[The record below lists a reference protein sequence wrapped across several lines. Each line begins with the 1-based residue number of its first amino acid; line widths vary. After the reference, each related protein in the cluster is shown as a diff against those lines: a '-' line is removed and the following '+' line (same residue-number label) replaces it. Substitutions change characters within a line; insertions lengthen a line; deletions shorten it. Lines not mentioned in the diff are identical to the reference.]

1 MGLFS
6 DLNYF
11 NKLYIFLI
19 PLKYM
24 IKEVKKSKAKSSK
37 KSEPKKTEKKPVG
50 KLLGEVSNYFEHV
63 GVAAIKLNTGLN
75 VGDKIR
81 VVGGEV
87 DFGQD
92 VKSMQILHE
101 KVQKAKKGDEI
112 GIKIKEKVRKG
123 YKVFKA

>member
-1 MGLFS
+1 MVR
-6 DLNYF
+6 
-11 NKLYIFLI
+11 
-19 PLKYM
+19 
-24 IKEVKKSKAKSSK
+24 EAKKSKFKLKSSEK
-37 KSEPKKTEKKPVG
+37 AEPKKTEKKPVG